1 MDSDP
6 HTPADALKHA
16 ADKGEFQGHNVA
28 KRAVSIRR
36 DRRELYDY
44 FRRFSNLATFM
55 ENIER
60 IDEHDATRSHWVVK
74 APAGRTV
81 EWDAVVTEDRPGEL
95 ICWKTEPGA
104 DVENWGAVE
113 FKDAPY
119 GRGTEVHA
127 TIVYDAPGGPVGEVI
142 AKLFQKEPGIQA
154 KRDLRRFKMLMEA
167 GEIATTDYPDAAP
180 RFKKSDATPE
190 ARDAETR

>member
-1 MDSDP
+1 MQSDP
-6 HTPADALKHA
+6 YTPADALKHA
-16 ADKGEFQGHNVA
+16 ADKGEFRGHNVA

-36 DRRELYDY
+36 DRQELYGF
-44 FRRFSNLATFM
+44 FRRFSNLAAFM

-95 ICWKTEPGA
+95 ISWKTEPGA
-104 DVENWGAVE
+104 DVENWGTVE
-113 FKDAPY
+113 FKDAPH

-167 GEIATTDYPDAAP
+167 GEVATTDYPDAAP
-180 RFKKSDATPE
+180 RYKKSDATPE
-190 ARDAETR
+190 ARQAETR

>member
-6 HTPADALKHA
+6 YTPADALKHA
-16 ADKGEFQGHNVA
+16 ADRGEFKDHQVA

-60 IDEHDATRSHWVVK
+60 IDELDATRSHWVVK

-81 EWDAVVTEDRPGEL
+81 EWDAVVTQDRPGEL
-95 ICWKTEPGA
+95 IAWETAPGA
-104 DVENWGAVE
+104 DIRNSGVVE
-113 FKDAPY
+113 FRDAPH
-119 GRGTEVHA
+119 GRGCEVHA
-127 TIVYDAPGGPVGEVI
+127 TIVYDAPGGELGKMI
-142 AKLFQKEPGIQA
+142 ATLFQKEPGVQA

-180 RFKKSDATPE
+180 RYKKSDATPE

>member
-1 MDSDP
+1 MQSDAY
-6 HTPADALKHA
+6 TPADALKHA
-16 ADKGEFQGHNVA
+16 ADKGEFKGHQVA

-36 DRRELYDY
+36 DRRELYDH
-44 FRRFSNLATFM
+44 FRRFSNLAGFM

-60 IDEHDATRSHWVVK
+60 VDELDATRSHWVVK
-74 APAGRTV
+74 APAGQTV

-95 ICWKTEPGA
+95 IAWVSEPGA
-104 DVENWGAVE
+104 DIVNSGAVE
-113 FKDAPY
+113 FRDAPH

-127 TIVYDAPGGPVGEVI
+127 TLVYDAPGGEFGKLI
-142 AKLFQKEPGIQA
+142 AQLFQHEPGQQA

-180 RFKKSDATPE
+180 RYKKSDAAPE
-190 ARDAETR
+190 DRRAETR